1 MNDRDDRRDDVR
13 DGAQDGARDRSA
25 QDVVEET
32 LGSTPSWPE
41 DEALP
46 SAEEF
51 AAAAALSAQMDLRLA
66 GSTQDMSDV
75 HRDGAGLLGSESESE
90 LESDAVAF
98 ATMAGMVHAA
108 HHPTPL
114 GRPRRDAILDEAFRE
129 VDARRGA
136 RSSSRRLRWAPLV
149 AVAASVVLAI
159 GVFFVASSSRRGSS
173 PSAPRVAVATG
184 PTGAR
189 VSRNVAADSPAL
201 PRRTAQARRS
211 SAPLPSLMR
220 SRPSDDLLGHPIRDR
235 GAGASRRLDKV
246 FASRLA
252 GLRALRGARWAHLEG
267 ARRRT
272 P

>member
-1 MNDRDDRRDDVR
+1 MNDRDDRRGDVR

-32 LGSTPSWPE
+32 LGSAPSWPE

-46 SAEEF
+46 SPEEL
-51 AAAAALSAQMDLRLA
+51 AAAAALSTQVDLRLA
-66 GSTQDMSDV
+66 GSTQDMSA
-75 HRDGAGLLGSESESE
+75 AGLLGAESES
-90 LESDAVAF
+90 DAA
-98 ATMAGMVHAA
+98 ALAAMAGMVHAA
-108 HHPTPL
+108 HHSSPL
-114 GRPRRDAILDEAFRE
+114 GRPQRDAILDETFRE
-129 VDARRGA
+129 ADARRRA

-159 GVFFVASSSRRGSS
+159 GVLFVALSPPRGSS
-173 PSAPRVAVATG
+173 PSAPIVAVAAAPEG
-184 PTGAR
+184 AREVAPAGAR
-189 VSRNVAADSPAL
+189 VSQNASTDPSAL
-201 PRRTAQARRS
+201 PRRVAQARRS
-211 SAPLPSLMR
+211 SALLQPLMR

-252 GLRALRGARWAHLEG
+252 GLRALRGARWARLGG